1 MRAPVYSQGMPPKVS
16 KKPIKKVSLSAQ
28 KNGTVRSCRPDWG
41 SLLQS
46 STHDVRRLDS
56 VIRFSSIP
64 VTFSES
70 TATHSFWVTLYS
82 LMIWQSLAERAPQEV
97 PSLEE
102 VLRHAVTHDL
112 GESVAGDVV
121 RTLKYSTP
129 EMKREVDR
137 AEDILVGKLLPKEV
151 RRTVE
156 FLPGMDALSIVKA
169 ADFLSLWQFMRR
181 EAARKNLEIIPYFY
195 RMIRDL
201 EAKAEEDDHLVGGLY
216 RAMHGEALIVAA
228 DCFGRLISNK
238 RWYREI

>member
-1 MRAPVYSQGMPPKVS
+1 MYYQGMPSKTS
-16 KKPIKKVSLSAQ
+16 KKRAKPRKPRAI
-28 KNGTVRSCRPDWG
+28 SCRPDWD
-41 SLLQS
+41 LLLHA

-70 TATHSFWVTLYS
+70 TATHSFWVALYS
-82 LMIWQSLAERAPQEV
+82 LMIWQSLAESAPQEV

-112 GESVAGDVV
+112 GESVGGDVV

-137 AEDILVGKLLPKEV
+137 AEDILVRKLLPGEV
-151 RRTVE
+151 KRTV
-156 FLPGMDALSIVKA
+156 LLGPDDDVLAIVKA

-181 EAARKNLEIIPYFY
+181 EAARNNFEIMPYY
-195 RMIRDL
+195 ERMIKDL
-201 EAKAEEDDHLVGGLY
+201 LAKEEEGDSLVGGLY
-216 RAMHGEALIVAA
+216 RSMRMEADRVAV
-228 DCFGRLISNK
+228 DCFGKLYLSK
-238 RWYREI
+238 RWHREI

>member
-1 MRAPVYSQGMPPKVS
+1 MRVYSQGMSPKVS
-16 KKPIKKVSLSAQ
+16 KKRAGRRRLK
-28 KNGTVRSCRPDWG
+28 VRSCRPDWRA
-41 SLLQS
+41 LLFA

-97 PSLEE
+97 PPLEE

-137 AEDILVGKLLPKEV
+137 AEDILVKRLLPTEV
-151 RRTVE
+151 KRTVE
-156 FLPGMDALSIVKA
+156 FIPSRDTLSVVKA

-181 EAARKNLEIIPYFY
+181 EASRKNLEIIPYFH

-216 RAMHGEALIVAA
+216 DSMLLEARVVAE
-228 DCFGRLISNK
+228 DCFGDLSTDP